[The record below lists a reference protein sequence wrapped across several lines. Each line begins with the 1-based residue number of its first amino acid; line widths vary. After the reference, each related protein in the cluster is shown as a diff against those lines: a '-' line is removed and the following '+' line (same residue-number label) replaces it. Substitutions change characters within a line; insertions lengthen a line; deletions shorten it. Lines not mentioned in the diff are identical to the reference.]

1 MLSRK
6 YHAASTLAEVAF
18 VLAAHQLWLETD
30 GREGKRAELYG
41 ADVRECLDEGA
52 DLRDATLRRCNLSGL
67 SLKGANLERADL
79 SGADLR
85 GVNFTGA
92 NMKEARLFNA
102 DLEGADL
109 RGAKVLKSAQLC
121 GCDLSYAEL
130 PPHIK
135 FYGLEQANQSLGR
148 LAVQFV
154 SMLTLCVYSWLIIG
168 STTDADLLTN
178 ASSVSVPFIDLSL
191 PILGFYLLVPFAL
204 VALSTAFYVHLQTF
218 WDKIATLPAYFPD
231 GSEVTAHTPPTLLDR
246 LVERHMT
253 HLRRKKSTPV
263 SRLYASLITLG
274 LFGLVPATIFAFWLR
289 FLTRHDAFGTML
301 QLALLLA
308 YLAYTWLLAVSMKAK
323 LGLQPVGRLVK
334 HAWRQ
339 LVLAI
344 AFAATLAYVSV
355 HVLYGPHVGSNLFY
369 ANLVGQRLSAKGGEP
384 DSGNAANLAGMN
396 LRHVNLAGAFAQ
408 NADFSRSVLEDAT
421 LNRAN
426 LRNTSLR
433 GANLTRAGLNRVQL
447 QSADL
452 RRAVLRGAML
462 SDADLRSA
470 NLTQA
475 DLRRTTLTGATVA
488 RANFSRAN
496 LLENVNAHG
505 ITGESVEF
513 TLAQM
518 SGAQLSRAQL
528 AKSNFF
534 LADLRDAFLWRA
546 ALPGASF
553 ILADLAGANF
563 TQANLTGADLS
574 QASARG
580 AVFDRARLGGA
591 KLVCAQLYE
600 ALLTEADLTGADL
613 QSAQLRGATLRGARL
628 VRAQF
633 GDASLEDADLRGA
646 DLSEAVGLSRGQLV
660 EAVLDDTTIFPSAF
674 EPLKAAILAESAAA
688 HRQ

>member
-1 MLSRK
+1 MHQIWL
-6 YHAASTLAEVAF
+6 AS
-18 VLAAHQLWLETD
+18 D
-30 GREGKRAELYG
+30 GRDGKRAELYG
-41 ADVRECLDEGA
+41 ADLRGCRLAGA
-52 DLRDATLRRCNLSGL
+52 DLRQATLRRCNLRGT
-67 SLKGANLERADL
+67 SLENANLERADL
-79 SGADLR
+79 SGAEMTN
-85 GVNFTGA
+85 VTFNNA
-92 NMKEARLFNA
+92 NMKDARLFNA

-109 RGAKVLKSAQLC
+109 SRAKALKSAQLC
-121 GCDLSYAEL
+121 GCDLSYATL
-130 PPHIK
+130 PTHIT

-178 ASSVSVPFIDLSL
+178 ASSVSVPFIDLAL

-218 WDKIATLPAYFPD
+218 WDKVATLPAYFPD
-231 GSEVTAHTPPTLLDR
+231 GSELTARTPPTLLDR
-246 LVERHMT
+246 LIERHMT

-263 SRLYASLITLG
+263 SRVYASLITVG

-289 FLTRHDAFGTML
+289 FLSRHDAFGTAL

-323 LGLQPVGRLVK
+323 LGLQPVSRLVRI
-334 HAWRQ
+334 AWRQ

-344 AFAATLAYVSV
+344 AFALALSYASLQ
-355 HVLYGPHVGSNLFY
+355 VLYGPHVGSNLFY
-369 ANLVGQRLSAKGGEP
+369 ANLGGKRLSAHGGEP

-396 LRHVNLAGAFAQ
+396 LRHVNLAGAVAQ
-408 NADFSRSVLEDAT
+408 NADFSRAVLEDGK

-426 LRNTSLR
+426 LRHTSLR
-433 GANLTRAGLNRVQL
+433 GADLTRAELQRVQL

-452 RRAVLRGAML
+452 RRARMRGATL
-462 SDADLRSA
+462 SDADLRGA
-470 NLTQA
+470 NLTSA
-475 DLRRTTLTGATVA
+475 DLRRTNLTRTSVA

-496 LLENVNAHG
+496 LLEDVNAHG
-505 ITGESVEF
+505 MSGESVEF

-518 SGAQLSRAQL
+518 TGVQLSRAQL

-534 LADLRDAFLWRA
+534 LADLRQAYFWRA

-553 ILADLAGANF
+553 ILAHLDGANF
-563 TQANLTGADLS
+563 TQADLAGADLS
-574 QASARG
+574 QASARA
-580 AVFDRARLGGA
+580 AVFDRARLPGA

-600 ALLTEADLTGADL
+600 ANLNEADLTGADL

-660 EAVLDDTTIFPSAF
+660 EAVVDNTTIFPAAF
-674 EPLKAAILAESAAA
+674 QPQKAAIIAESVAA